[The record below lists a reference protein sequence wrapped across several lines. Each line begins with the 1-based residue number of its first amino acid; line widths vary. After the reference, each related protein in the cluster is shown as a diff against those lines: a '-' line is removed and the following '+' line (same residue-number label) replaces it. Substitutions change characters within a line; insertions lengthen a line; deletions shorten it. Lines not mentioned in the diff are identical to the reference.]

1 VEGVEPMT
9 TKGDTRARRLEHA
22 VTGAALHQ
30 RRTAVRQ
37 WRVARR
43 QSRRLRGVVEGA
55 RYRLAGR
62 GPDPLAG
69 DDVLAERV
77 RAMLGPIEKRLDVPR
92 AHVMVTGHVATLH
105 GEVGTLAEALSLTG
119 AAGAVPGVMAVRCRL
134 HVGLLPGQGRP
145 SQGRLRRRA
154 PSDPLGVLLDAAA
167 RAGVGVEQAP
177 TAVRAVVEA
186 FVACLPAG
194 ERRRLY
200 AGMPGDLRRLA
211 VPRHRCRWTNQP
223 ADLVASVAEVSGLG
237 DLIRAERVTVAVLGA
252 LGDVLRPDDA
262 ARVGVALPPALRPL
276 WQLARHLGHPTGG
289 RPRRVWRQVCPG
301 EWQWTPAPIGFNPN
315 PAHGRR
321 EGR

>member
-1 VEGVEPMT
+1 
-9 TKGDTRARRLEHA
+9 
-22 VTGAALHQ
+22 
-30 RRTAVRQ
+30 
-37 WRVARR
+37 
-43 QSRRLRGVVEGA
+43 VEGA

-69 DDVLAERV
+69 DDILAERV
-77 RAMLGPIEKRLDVPR
+77 RATLGPVQKRLDVPR
-92 AHVMVTGHVATLH
+92 VHVMVTSHVVTLH
-105 GEVGTLAEALSLTG
+105 GEVGTIAEALSLTG

-154 PSDPLGVLLDAAA
+154 PSDPLLALLDAAA

-186 FVACLPAG
+186 LVACLPAG

-200 AGMPGDLRRLA
+200 AGMPGDLRRL

-262 ARVGVALPPALRPL
+262 ARIGIALPPALRPSGSSRATRAIRR
-276 WQLARHLGHPTGG
+276 ARDRGGSGTRCAQVSGNGHRRPTDSIRTLPQG
-289 RPRRVWRQVCPG
+289 V
-301 EWQWTPAPIGFNPN
+301 A
-315 PAHGRR
+315 R
-321 EGR
+321 EGDRHAAYCR